1 MSLSEARLR
10 DIAREQGVQLP
21 TGALS
26 AAEPV
31 GPATTFIGQQLDMTL
46 QLLELQRRQADA
58 AVWDA
63 QTRVDAAEKRLA
75 EVGFRLEQAQSEQVT
90 ETAAADEAR
99 RDVQTA
105 RRILDAVS
113 RAIADLQGSARA

>member
-1 MSLSEARLR
+1 VSLSEARLR

-21 TGALS
+21 TWAL
-26 AAEPV
+26 AEAEQV
-31 GPATTFIGQQLDMTL
+31 EPATTFIGQQLDMTL

-63 QTRVDAAEKRLA
+63 QTRVDAVEKRLA

-113 RAIADLQGSARA
+113 RAIADLQESARA